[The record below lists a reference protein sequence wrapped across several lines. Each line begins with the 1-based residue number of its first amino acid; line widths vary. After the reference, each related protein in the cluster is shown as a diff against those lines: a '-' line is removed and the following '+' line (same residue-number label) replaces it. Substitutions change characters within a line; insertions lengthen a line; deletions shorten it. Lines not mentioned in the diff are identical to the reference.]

1 VVQVYVDSVPK
12 VLEKMKNIAP
22 GESVTVGLRLD
33 KYAFSEW
40 DVKSNL
46 WIARSRAYNVEIR
59 EDAPTVR
66 CTKPYHLSKEYV

>member
-1 VVQVYVDSVPK
+1 VVQVYVGSVPK

-46 WIARSRAYNVEIR
+46 
-59 EDAPTVR
+59 
-66 CTKPYHLSKEYV
+66 